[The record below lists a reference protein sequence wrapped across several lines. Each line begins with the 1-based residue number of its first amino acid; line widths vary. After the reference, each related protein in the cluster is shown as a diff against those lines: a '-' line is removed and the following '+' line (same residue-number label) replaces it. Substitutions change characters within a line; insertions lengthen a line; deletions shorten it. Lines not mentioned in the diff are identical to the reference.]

1 LTGDIAGNEI
11 MKNRDFK
18 IAVVA
23 LITSLLGAG
32 CAKKPPPAAKES
44 PPPFQRDEQSLAGM
58 VKQERTKIQNDFT
71 NLKYYYSLCAND
83 NGGRGPAN
91 WEQLKVWI
99 GNDLP
104 SLTKGIEDGRYVVIY
119 KSPMGSN
126 DLIAYEKQADT
137 RGQHVALFGDGH
149 IVTISKDDLVRAKK
163 EKN

>member
-1 LTGDIAGNEI
+1 

-23 LITSLLGAG
+23 LAISLLGAG

-58 VKQERTKIQNDFT
+58 VKQERTKIQNDFE
-71 NLKYYYSLCAND
+71 NLAIYYRLCSND
-83 NGGRGPAN
+83 NGGRGPAK
-91 WEQLKVWI
+91 WEQLKAQI